1 MQEEGFSPIVSTATV
16 LLHFRTARGVLEWG
30 PGFGLVFGL
39 GFLFCFSRK
48 ALELM
53 YELNVTEPK

>member
-1 MQEEGFSPIVSTATV
+1 MPEEGFSPIVSTATV

-30 PGFGLVFGL
+30 PGFGL